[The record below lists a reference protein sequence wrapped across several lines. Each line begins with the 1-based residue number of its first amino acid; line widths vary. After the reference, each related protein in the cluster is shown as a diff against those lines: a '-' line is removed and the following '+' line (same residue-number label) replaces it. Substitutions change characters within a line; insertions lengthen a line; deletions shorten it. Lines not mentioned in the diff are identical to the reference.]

1 MLLNIK
7 QMEMGYTSLD
17 LAMLLIAAFVIWAAS
32 RVPVKHA
39 DTQKGWQG
47 QCLNT
52 KISTLIRYPDLGG
65 LVVLTGKG
73 RTFEKN

>member
-32 RVPVKHA
+32 RVPVKHTDA
-39 DTQKGWQG
+39 PKRLARPMLKHKDQHAH
-47 QCLNT
+47 
-52 KISTLIRYPDLGG
+52 S
-65 LVVLTGKG
+65 VS
-73 RTFEKN
+73 